1 MKLENLKC
9 KILSY
14 ISNNSGTSFVE
25 IENIFEEN
33 NYKYNGNVAF
43 CNSKNTNIIFWT
55 GWKQEAINIILELLN
70 DKKIEMESCELLI
83 YLVDGKRLKLPIL
96 NKPSD
101 AKELCWLP
109 VSFKIKEV

>member
-1 MKLENLKC
+1 MLDLKN
-9 KILSY
+9 KITKY
-14 ISNNSGTSFVE
+14 ISTNNGTSFVE

-33 NYKYNGNVAF
+33 NYEYNCNVAF
-43 CNSKNTNIIFWT
+43 CNRENTNIIFWT
-55 GWKQEAINIILELLN
+55 GWKQEAINIMVELLN
-70 DKKIEMESCELLI
+70 DKKIVMEPCELLI

-109 VSFKIKEV
+109 VSFKIKGV